1 MSAMRR
7 AGPILALIVLAL
19 VLRIAYFASYGDHP
33 EFREPMLDAEWFHD
47 QAVALLGGD
56 WLSEEAAFRGP
67 FYPLFL
73 AGIYRI
79 AGPDPAAARFV
90 QLLLGGATV
99 LLLVFLGRGI
109 YGGTVGFLAGLL
121 GALAWIVVYFEG
133 ELLIESV
140 LPLLAALVLLAF
152 LRADRTRTAR
162 DALLAGAAIGLFAA
176 ARPNILL
183 FLPAALLWLALR
195 GRRGAFFVLIGM
207 IFVLAPVVLR
217 NRAATGEWV
226 FVSTQG
232 GLNFYI
238 GNHREA
244 DGRHAVFPGLAS
256 WRNDDIVRQTAARL
270 GRVPSENEISR
281 YWFREALR
289 TIAGDPFLF
298 AAGLVRKTG
307 YLLSAYEIGNNRDIA
322 LYRRANGVLSLPLV
336 SLAVL
341 LPLALVGI
349 LFDRRRN
356 RGANLLLLF
365 LLFYGLSVVLFF
377 VCARFRLPMVVPLIV
392 LAARG
397 LDVVGRRAFER
408 SWRTLAAPVLVLAAA
423 HAGTSIDWFGLG
435 VAAEGQEAF
444 HRGNVNARLGR
455 TEEAIESYREA
466 ARKIPRFAAVRYHL
480 GVVLLGEGREEEGF
494 AELLQAM
501 ELDPVNPRVPVSLGE
516 HLEARGD
523 KEGAEALYRRSL
535 AIDPYFPDAHIDLGG
550 LLAETGRV
558 EEAETFLRRAIML
571 APKDPVAL
579 LNLGK
584 LLASTGRD
592 AEAAPL
598 LRRASEIAPERR
610 DVWFEWGNLL
620 FREGRLAES
629 AGAFREA
636 ARLDPRDIPSR
647 MNLALAL
654 RSMGNREGAI
664 AALREVLAVDP
675 GNETARKRIAD
686 LASGT

>member
-1 MSAMRR
+1 MSAKSRL
-7 AGPILALIVLAL
+7 GPVLILIAFALA
-19 VLRIAYFASYGDHP
+19 LRIAYFFSYADHP
-33 EFREPMLDAEWFHD
+33 EFRTPMLDAEWFHE
-47 QAVALLGGD
+47 QAVAFLEGD
-56 WLSEEAAFRGP
+56 WFSEEAAFRGP

-79 AGPDPAAARFV
+79 AGPDPAAARLA

-99 LLLVFLGRGI
+99 LLIVLLGQRIFGP
-109 YGGTVGFLAGLL
+109 TAGFLAGLL

-133 ELLIESV
+133 ELLIESI
-140 LPLLAALVLLAF
+140 LAFLAALVLLAL
-152 LRADRTRTAR
+152 LRADRTRSAR
-162 DALLAGAAIGLFAA
+162 DALLAGGAIGLFAV

-183 FLPAALLWLALR
+183 FLPAALLWLAFR
-195 GRRGAFFVLIGM
+195 MPRRALLVLLGTIL
-207 IFVLAPVVLR
+207 VLAPVALR

-226 FVSTQG
+226 LVSTQG

-281 YWFREALR
+281 FWFREALR
-289 TIAGDPFLF
+289 TIAGDPLRF

-307 YLLSAYEIGNNRDIA
+307 FLLSAYEIGNNRDIV

-336 SLAVL
+336 SFAVL
-341 LPLALVGI
+341 LPLAVVGI
-349 LFDRRRN
+349 LFDRRRS

-377 VCARFRLPMVVPLIV
+377 VCARFRLPMIVPLIV
-392 LAARG
+392 LAGQG
-397 LDVVGRRAFER
+397 LHVVARRARER
-408 SWRTLAAPVLVLAAA
+408 AWRAFAAPVLVLAAA
-423 HAGTSIDWFGLG
+423 HAGTSIDWFGLE

-444 HRGNVNARLGR
+444 HRGNVSARLGR

-480 GVVLLGEGREEEGF
+480 GVVLLGEGREEEGL
-494 AELLQAM
+494 AELVRAM
-501 ELDPVNPRVPVSLGE
+501 ELDPENPRIPVSLGE

-535 AIDPYFPDAHIDLGG
+535 AIDPFFPDASIDLGG
-550 LLAETGRV
+550 LLAETGR
-558 EEAETFLRRAIML
+558 EKEAEPLLRRGIEL

-584 LLASTGRD
+584 LLASTGRG

-598 LRRASEIAPERR
+598 LRRAAEIAPERR

-620 FREGRLAES
+620 FREGRIGEA
-629 AGAFREA
+629 ARAFREA
-636 ARLDPRDIPSR
+636 ARFDPGDIPSR

-654 RSMGNREGAI
+654 RAMGDREGAI
-664 AALREVLAVDP
+664 AALREALAIDP
-675 GNETARKRIAD
+675 GNETARKRLAD
-686 LASGT
+686 LQER